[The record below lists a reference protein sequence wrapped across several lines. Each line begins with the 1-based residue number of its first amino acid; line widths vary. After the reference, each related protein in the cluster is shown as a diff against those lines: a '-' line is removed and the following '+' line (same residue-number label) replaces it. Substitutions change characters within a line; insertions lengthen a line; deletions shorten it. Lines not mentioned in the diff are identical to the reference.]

1 MKNRARIGI
10 PVMHASDVNNRPLG
24 PRLHRSLWL
33 ALAALVVL
41 LSPLLNQL
49 DPDTL
54 IAGLAVAVVIFGL
67 PHGALDPLVA
77 QAAGRWRT
85 QRQLI
90 GHLLGYVGLAAAVV
104 IAWIAFPLAALTAF
118 LLLSIWHFSGDWPKL
133 PDGRQAK
140 PFHRLA
146 LGWVVV
152 ASPLLFYPERVTEL
166 FSVLTGLQ
174 QDDALQ
180 SALVAVMGWL
190 NVPALAVVSFSILR
204 GLRRDIQGSLEL
216 ASLPLLAWLLPP
228 LLYFLFYFCFL
239 HSPRH
244 LLGLAAD
251 TRIRQHRWFWLA
263 LIGLTLV
270 TVCLLLAGYT
280 LIDGRPS
287 ERVIQVVFIGL
298 AALTVPHMIL
308 VERFEQSR

>member
-1 MKNRARIGI
+1 M
-10 PVMHASDVNNRPLG
+10 
-24 PRLHRSLWL
+24 
-33 ALAALVVL
+33 
-41 LSPLLNQL
+41 
-49 DPDTL
+49 
-54 IAGLAVAVVIFGL
+54 IFGL

-77 QAAGRWRT
+77 RAAGRWRT
-85 QRQLI
+85 QRELVE
-90 GHLLGYVGLAAAVV
+90 HLLAYVGLAAAVV
-104 IAWIAFPLAALTAF
+104 IAWLALPLPVLAAF
-118 LLLSIWHFSGDWPKL
+118 LLLSVWHFSGDWPKL

-140 PFHRLA
+140 AFHRLA

-152 ASPLLFYPERVTEL
+152 ASPLLFHPERVTEL
-166 FSVLTGLQ
+166 FSVLTGRP
-174 QDDALQ
+174 QDDAMQ
-180 SALVAVMGWL
+180 AALVAVLGWL
-190 NVPALAVVSFSILR
+190 SLPALAVVSVNILR

-251 TRIRQHRWFWLA
+251 ARIREHRWFWLA
-263 LIGLTLV
+263 LVGLTLAA
-270 TVCLLLAGYT
+270 VCLLMTGYA

-308 VERFEQSR
+308 VERFERSR